1 MRSLVTELKNSL
13 INDINYLKYDEIYK
27 NENIIDKDLLI
38 KLLEDHLDF
47 YIVFLKLNIFLWRYD
62 TRYANKELKDYKH
75 YKGKILRIDDI
86 DTVYRYYYKNYNRT
100 RSAMKKI
107 ICYRLRPMNELII
120 LKRILARPIEEEIY
134 PINEF
139 EEQIKSEN
147 DKLTDK
153 EKL

>member
-13 INDINYLKYDEIYK
+13 INDINYIKYDEIYK

-62 TRYANKELKDYKH
+62 TRYTNKELKDYKH

-86 DTVYRYYYKNYNRT
+86 DTMFRYYYRNYNRT
-100 RSAMKKI
+100 
-107 ICYRLRPMNELII
+107 
-120 LKRILARPIEEEIY
+120 
-134 PINEF
+134 
-139 EEQIKSEN
+139 QIGRAHV
-147 DKLTDK
+147 
-153 EKL
+153 

>member
-1 MRSLVTELKNSL
+1 MRSPVTELKNNL
-13 INDINYLKYDEIYK
+13 INDINYIKYDEIYK

-86 DTVYRYYYKNYNRT
+86 DTVYRYYYRNYNRV
-100 RSAMKKI
+100 RNAMKKI
-107 ICYRLRPMNELII
+107 ICYKLRPRNELNI
-120 LKRILARPIEEEIY
+120 LKQILERPIEEEIY

-139 EEQIKSEN
+139 EEQIKNESANSKNKEN
-147 DKLTDK
+147 L
-153 EKL
+153 